1 MGKGTLIGLIIG
13 FGALLL
19 GFTLDKGSISS
30 LLLLSPA
37 VIVFGG
43 TIGAV
48 CISFSIKD
56 VAAIPKLIKTAM
68 SDPPVRL
75 KETLEEI
82 VSLAVT
88 VKRQGLLS
96 LEKII
101 NEDGFADKHDPLLT
115 RGLTLLMDGLDKELY
130 KDVLESELYFFDQ
143 VKKRE
148 IAVFEAAGGFSPTMG
163 IIGTVMGLIQVLSNM
178 SSAEELARSIATA
191 FIATLYGVCFANL
204 LYIPIANKLK
214 LRLKTMRIEK
224 EMIIEGILSINDCE
238 NPSVIREKLM
248 PFVDLQ
254 ENKKKKEEETE
265 KQKLTTVKE
274 EIKQ

>member
-1 MGKGTLIGLIIG
+1 MGKGTIVGLIVG
-13 FGALLL
+13 FGALIL
-19 GFTLDKGSISS
+19 GFVLDKGNVSS
-30 LLLLSPA
+30 LVLLSPA
-37 VIVFGG
+37 IIVFGG

-48 CISFSIKD
+48 TISFSIKD
-56 VAAIPKLIKTAM
+56 VAAMPKLIKTAM

-75 KETLEEI
+75 DETLEEI
-82 VSLAVT
+82 ISLAVT

-101 NEDGFADKHDPLLT
+101 TEEEFVKNHDPLLT
-115 RGLTLLMDGLDKELY
+115 RGLLLLMDGLDKELY

-148 IAVFEAAGGFSPTMG
+148 ISVFEAAGGFSPTMG
-163 IIGTVMGLIQVLSNM
+163 IIGTVMGLIHVLSNM

-204 LYIPIANKLK
+204 LYLPIANKLK
-214 LRLKTMRIEK
+214 LRLKAMRIEK

-248 PFVDLQ
+248 PFVELK
-254 ENKKKKEEETE
+254 ENKKE
-265 KQKLTTVKE
+265 KGESKRQVTTATVKE
-274 EIKQ
+274 ETKT

>member
-1 MGKGTLIGLIIG
+1 MGKGTIVGLIVG
-13 FGALLL
+13 FGALIL
-19 GFTLDKGSISS
+19 GFVLDKGNVSS
-30 LLLLSPA
+30 LVLLSPA
-37 VIVFGG
+37 IIVFGG

-48 CISFSIKD
+48 TISFSIKD
-56 VAAIPKLIKTAM
+56 VAAMPKLIKTAM

-75 KETLEEI
+75 EETLEEI
-82 VSLAVT
+82 ISLAVT

-101 NEDGFADKHDPLLT
+101 TEEEFVKNHDPLLT
-115 RGLTLLMDGLDKELY
+115 RGLLLLMDGLDKELY

-148 IAVFEAAGGFSPTMG
+148 ISVFEAAGGFSPTMG
-163 IIGTVMGLIQVLSNM
+163 IIGTVMGLIHVLSNM

-204 LYIPIANKLK
+204 LYLPIANKLK
-214 LRLKTMRIEK
+214 LRLKAMRIEK

-238 NPSVIREKLM
+238 NPSVIREKLT
-248 PFVDLQ
+248 PFVELK
-254 ENKKKKEEETE
+254 ENKKE
-265 KQKLTTVKE
+265 KGESKRQVTTATVKE
-274 EIKQ
+274 ETKT